1 MSGAVL
7 VTGAG
12 GFIGSAVVRLFARS
26 FEEAPPRFWDGAPV
40 TRLVALLRPG
50 GSLERLQEIPRSPDW
65 RVEHADMANPSDLR
79 AVLERI
85 RPRAILHV
93 AQDKAAYTD
102 ISEAERRRLFDAP
115 LEVLFESLA
124 GARAGRLI
132 HTGSAWVLPGGGAL
146 SESAPAEARS
156 PYAAAKLREDALL
169 PVLQARTNV
178 DWINLR
184 LFNTFG
190 KYEKRTRL
198 LPYLVDRLSQGQ
210 GAALS
215 HGRQVRDFSNVEDM
229 ARAYR
234 LALEVDAGACGR
246 VYHIGSGTGMTMR
259 SFAMTVAEV
268 TGQAVSFDVIT
279 ETLERSTLGT
289 KRTGDRVNLE
299 RSLRADDRLDGHFVQ
314 GHVDGTAK
322 ISRVDTASGQN
333 IVWFIPEPQ
342 L

>member
-50 GSLERLQEIPRSPDW
+50 GSLERLEELPRSPNW

-146 SESAPAEARS
+146 SESAPSEARS

-169 PVLQARTNV
+169 PVLQARTSV

-215 HGRQVRDFSNVEDM
+215 HGRQVRDFSDVEDM

-234 LALEVDAGACGR
+234 LALEADTGACGR

-259 SFAMTVAEV
+259 GFAMTVAEV
-268 TGQAVSFDVIT
+268 TGNANLIRFGASQTADQDLPSLVADPSLARRRLGWSPAKDT
-279 ETLERSTLGT
+279 EARIRDAARWWMERLGDGG
-289 KRTGDRVNLE
+289 RACPGVE
-299 RSLRADDRLDGHFVQ
+299 RREAH
-314 GHVDGTAK
+314 
-322 ISRVDTASGQN
+322 GQ
-333 IVWFIPEPQ
+333 
-342 L
+342 